1 MSSGV
6 VDDESLDRLLRATAV
21 FGGLDP
27 DARMLLRKELEPR
40 IARRG
45 EVLIHQ
51 DDAGDGLYLVGSGR
65 FHAVITKGDD
75 SRTVID
81 EIGRGHLIGE
91 MALLT
96 ARPRSATIIA
106 LRDSHVFFLSTDAF
120 DRVVQAHPQ
129 ALRVISTAL
138 IDRLMDTI
146 RRGPMTMTSPVTSIA
161 IVPLDDSDHVR
172 GLGPRLAAALEPLVG
187 AVPVVTD
194 ADIRA
199 DLGEAPSD
207 LARATWREHVE
218 SSHEVVIYVGEPEF
232 GPWTGEC
239 ASQADLVIL
248 AASASSARGLRSV
261 EHELHRQRGSIPQR
275 MELVLLHEA
284 TTVTPRGTR
293 NWLAPREI
301 DRHHHIRVDR
311 GGDYERVARLLVG
324 RGVGVVFSGGGA
336 RGIAHIG
343 VLRALRE
350 RGVPIDATGG
360 ASFGAIVAGAVARGD
375 APDDVAAL
383 IRAAVVDQSPVDLT
397 FPVVSVASGARVTE
411 HIKKGAQ
418 HLDLE
423 DFWLN
428 TFCVSTNLARGSL
441 EIHSR
446 GSAWM
451 AIRSSFSVPGLFPP
465 MSNDAG
471 ELLVD
476 GGLLDNMPVK
486 QMRTLHAGIEV
497 IGIDVAAR
505 REFPSAR
512 SPSTG
517 VISGWRQ
524 LVSTVRQR
532 KVDSLSSLPRVLMRL
547 TELGSLADDDLGD
560 CYIRPALSGVSLL
573 DFDRFDELVESGQ
586 RAAEPVLDDWLV
598 ARAAAAT

>member
-1 MSSGV
+1 MNSGV
-6 VDDESLDRLLRATAV
+6 VDDESIDRLLGATAV

-27 DARMLLRKELEPR
+27 EARMLLRKELEPR
-40 IARRG
+40 LARRG
-45 EVLIHQ
+45 EILIRQ
-51 DDAGDGLYLVGSGR
+51 DDAADGLYLVGSGR
-65 FHAVITKGDD
+65 FHAVITKDD
-75 SRTVID
+75 GSRTVID

-120 DRVVQAHPQ
+120 DLVVQAHPQ
-129 ALRVISTAL
+129 ALRVISTAI

-161 IVPLDDSDHVR
+161 IVPLDDGEHIR
-172 GLGPRLAAALEPLVG
+172 GLGARLAAALEPLVG
-187 AVPVVTD
+187 PVPVVTD

-199 DLGEAPSD
+199 DLGEAPSA

-218 SSHEVVIYVGEPEF
+218 SSHEVVIYLGEPEF
-232 GPWTGEC
+232 GQWTGEC
-239 ASQADLVIL
+239 ASQADLVLL
-248 AASASSARGLRSV
+248 AASAKSGRGLRSV
-261 EHELHRQRGSIPQR
+261 ELELRRQQGSVPR
-275 MELVLLHEA
+275 RTELILLHEA

-311 GGDYERVARLLVG
+311 AGDYERVARLLVG
-324 RGVGVVFSGGGA
+324 RGIGVVFSGGGA

-375 APDDVAAL
+375 SPDDVAAL

-524 LVSTVRQR
+524 LASTVRQR
-532 KVDSLSSLPRVLMRL
+532 KVDSLTSLPRVLMRL

-560 CYIRPALSGVSLL
+560 CYIRPPLTGVSLL

-586 RAAEPVLDDWLV
+586 GAAEPVLDDWLT
-598 ARAAAAT
+598 ARAAADA